1 MPPNHAP
8 YNTEANIFN
17 FNKHPRITYNGTDKR
32 FSIYYS
38 NNNTDIFDAPLDKWN
53 HMLINYSRNTVDF
66 FLNGV
71 LAKTHTR
78 VRADESFNV
87 GDILT
92 TGQENGLQGGI
103 ARVVYYER
111 PLLAYEVG
119 KIYNYE
125 KDLVGYE

>member
-1 MPPNHAP
+1 
-8 YNTEANIFN
+8 
-17 FNKHPRITYNGTDKR
+17 
-32 FSIYYS
+32 
-38 NNNTDIFDAPLDKWN
+38 
-53 HMLINYSRNTVDF
+53 MLINYSRNTVDF

-78 VRADESFNV
+78 VRDDESFNV

-119 KIYNYE
+119 KVYNYE